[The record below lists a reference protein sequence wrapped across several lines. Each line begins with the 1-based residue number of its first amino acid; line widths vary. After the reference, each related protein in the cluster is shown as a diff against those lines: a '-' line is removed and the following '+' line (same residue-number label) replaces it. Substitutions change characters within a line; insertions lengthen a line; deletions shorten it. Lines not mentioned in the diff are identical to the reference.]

1 LGSDDNGGVDFLMPT
16 LVKFGDI
23 TFPINPE
30 TMTRI
35 YRRALSRKQMLG
47 GSQVLESKHRNLIE
61 VSFEGTLT
69 GSDARSKMDA
79 FESYMEAH
87 QPKTLITPTYPA
99 GEDALLTD
107 LEFRIEQI
115 KFYERLIHFRMGLLL
130 VSTITTPSWS
140 LQVEDQDGFYHD
152 VAGLMEFSVER
163 QFGGVAA
170 AFDFTAD
177 NRNGQNAY
185 PVFDYGRNV
194 KIELGYSGSNVR
206 RLWGLIDTID
216 YGVTKAGGSV
226 VRVSGR
232 DYGNRLLEGF
242 PVDGTYADCYPDGQ
256 APGGTPPEKMNMIKD
271 LLTGVPGV
279 VKPLMDTG
287 VGIQRLGSV
296 DYSQWETGLPFP
308 SYLVF
313 RNETRLEAI
322 KKISGIYRM
331 EFYMDADDLN
341 YGKPQLVWRQESKIS
356 ELLED
361 AKAGDNHAH
370 VSYCA
375 MWGQKSGFLAD
386 INGSEAVSVID
397 YDPADNRVDF
407 TAPISR
413 DFLVADGAI
422 LTNYSEFAPKKKTW
436 GTNIVSLQLRDT
448 GIPMLNRIEVYGDGY
463 YAIADAN
470 EEYILPYNASH
481 QVINYGYD
489 PNLVAKYRSRRQA
502 TEDHSIKS
510 QTVADVTAQFELLK
524 LEKPELEIRI
534 TVVGDKELIPGQYIL
549 FTDNNTTGW
558 ATAYRLM
565 NIIDR
570 ISTDGFTSELVLRRL
585 IQTASVKL
593 LSQVIKD
600 QAKYASGSQTLK
612 DTKSM
617 APVIGTVIP

>member
-1 LGSDDNGGVDFLMPT
+1 MPT

-30 TMTRI
+30 TMTRT

-47 GSQVLESKHRNLIE
+47 GSQVLESKHRSLVE

-69 GSDARSKMDA
+69 GSDASSKMSS

-87 QPKTLITPTYPA
+87 EPKVLITPTYPG

-130 VSTITTPSWS
+130 VSAITVPTWS
-140 LQVEDQDGFYHD
+140 IQVEDQGLVYRE

-194 KIELGYSGSNVR
+194 KIELGYSGSNMR

-216 YGVTKAGGSV
+216 YGITKAGGSI

-287 VGIQRLGSV
+287 VGTQRLGTV
-296 DYSQWETGLPFP
+296 DYTQWETGLPFP

-331 EFYMDADDLN
+331 EFFIDADDLN

-361 AKAGDNHAH
+361 AEEGNDYAY

-397 YDPADNRVDF
+397 YDPYENRVDF

-413 DFLVADGAI
+413 DYKVADGAI
-422 LTNYSEFAPKKKTW
+422 LFNYYEFKPKKKTW
-436 GTNIVSLQLRDT
+436 GTDVISLQLRNT
-448 GIPMLNRIEVYGDGY
+448 GIPMMNRIEVYGDGIF
-463 YAIADAN
+463 AIADAN
-470 EEYILPYNASH
+470 EEYILPYNPGH
-481 QVINYGYD
+481 QVLNYGYD
-489 PNLVAKYRSRRQA
+489 PNLVTKYRSRRNA
-502 TEDHSIKS
+502 AEDHSIKS

-534 TVVGDKELIPGQYIL
+534 TVIGDADPPPNELVPGKYIL
-549 FTDNNTTGW
+549 FSDNNTTGW
-558 ATAYRLM
+558 AAAYRLM

-570 ISTDGFTSELVLRRL
+570 ISSDGFTSELVLRRL

-593 LSQVIKD
+593 LSQLIKD

-617 APVIGTVIP
+617 APVIGTVVP